1 MTKIQ
6 FLLLLNN
13 KLSCLSLKDREE
25 RLSFYSEMIE
35 DRMEEGLSE
44 NEAVAAI
51 GSVDDIVAQ
60 IVSEVPLAKLVKEK
74 IKPRRK
80 MRTGEILLLVLGSP
94 VWAPLLIAAIAV
106 ALALYLSLWA
116 VVISL
121 WAVAGSVIACALGGV
136 LSGVGFVCV
145 GNLLSGIALMGAGV
159 VCAGLSIFL
168 LYGCK
173 AATNGSVLLAK
184 RMVIGLKNSFITK
197 EAA

>member
-116 VVISL
+116 V
-121 WAVAGSVIACALGGV
+121 AGSVIACALGGV